1 MINMKRSTY
10 CGLITEQFLGQQVT
24 LAGWVNKRRD
34 HGGLIFVDL
43 RDRAGI
49 MQVVFNSDFNVQAHA
64 DAQSLRSEFVIL
76 VSGKVV
82 QRDDSLVNHQIST
95 GRFELQV
102 SHLTILNKSKTLPFA
117 LDDGDLVDEETR
129 LKYRYLDLRRPE
141 TLKKFQLRNEI
152 VFAIRQ
158 FFYNEGFIDVE
169 TPILTKNTMEGARE
183 FIVPSRVHEHNFYSL
198 PQSPQIY
205 KQLLMAAGFDK
216 YIQIA
221 RCFRDEDLRADRQPE
236 FTQLDLEMSFVNEED
251 IISVIDRFYEF
262 LLKKTMNIDVQ
273 IPFKKITYDYAFSNF
288 GSDKPDLRYDL
299 KIQDFS
305 SLFVSTELKFL
316 KTVVETGG
324 HVGGIHVSGKAF
336 SRSELLAWVDKAMKF
351 GAKGLLWIRFNE
363 DCKHESPV
371 SKFLP
376 DNFFEQVKQS
386 ICPNLQAGD
395 TIFLIAGE
403 YEDAWTLLGRLRC
416 ELAQDLQIIPENELN
431 FAWVTDFPM
440 FEYNKDDKRW
450 YSKHH
455 PFTSPQDGWE
465 NLEQKD
471 IKARAYDLVLN
482 GVELG
487 GGSIRIHDAAVQK
500 KIFNMIG
507 MSDEDAQN
515 YFEFLLESQEFG
527 YAPEG
532 GIAFGI
538 DRLVMLLTNSK
549 SIREVIA
556 FPKTQRGAD
565 PMMKAPSLVE
575 ESKIELY
582 GLKFLPKKTK

>member
-1 MINMKRSTY
+1 MLSMKRTTY
-10 CGLITEQFLGQQVT
+10 CGSVTEQFLNQHIT

-43 RDRAGI
+43 RDRQGV
-49 MQVVFNSDFNVQAHA
+49 MQIVFNPDFDIQAHELA
-64 DAQSLRSEFVIL
+64 HQLRSEYVIL
-76 VSGKVV
+76 VSGTVV
-82 QRDDSLVNHQIST
+82 QRDAHLVNHQIST
-95 GRFELQV
+95 GRYELQV
-102 SHLTILNKSKTLPFA
+102 SHLTILNKAKTLPFA
-117 LDDGDLVDEETR
+117 LDEGESVDEETR

-141 TLKKFQLRNEI
+141 MFKKFQLRNEI
-152 VFAIRQ
+152 IFAIRE

-183 FIVPSRVHEHNFYSL
+183 FVVPSRVHEHNFYSL
-198 PQSPQIY
+198 PQSPQMY

-236 FTQLDLEMSFVNEED
+236 FTQLDLEMSFINEED
-251 IISVIDRFYEF
+251 IIAVVDRFYKY
-262 LLKKTMNIDVQ
+262 LLKKTMNIEVQ
-273 IPFKKITYDYAFSNF
+273 IPFPRITYDYAFSNF

-305 SLFVSTELKFL
+305 SLFVTTELKFL
-316 KTVVETGG
+316 KSVIASGG
-324 HVGGIHVSGKAF
+324 KVGGLHVSGKAY
-336 SRSELLAWVDKAMKF
+336 SRSELLAWVDKAVRF

-371 SKFLP
+371 SNFLP
-376 DNFFEQVKQS
+376 DNFFEQVKNS
-386 ICPNLQAGD
+386 ICPTLQAGD

-403 YEDAWTLLGRLRC
+403 YEQAWTLLGRLRC
-416 ELAQDLQIIPENELN
+416 EVAQDLQIIPENELN
-431 FAWVTDFPM
+431 FSWVTDFPM
-440 FEYNKDDKRW
+440 FEFNTEDNRW

-455 PFTSPQDGWE
+455 PFTSPQAGWE
-465 NLEQKD
+465 NLAQKD

-482 GVELG
+482 GIELG
-487 GGSIRIHDAAVQK
+487 GGSIRIHDTVVQK

-507 MSDEDAQN
+507 MSDEAAQA
-515 YFEFLLESQEFG
+515 YFEFLLESQELG

-549 SIREVIA
+549 SIRDVIA

-575 ESKIELY
+575 ETKLELY
-582 GLKFLPKKTK
+582 GLKFLPKKAK

>member
-1 MINMKRSTY
+1 MLSMKRTTY
-10 CGLITEQFLGQQVT
+10 CGSVTEQFLNQRIT

-43 RDRAGI
+43 RDRQGI
-49 MQVVFNSDFNVQAHA
+49 MQIVFNPDFDIQAHELA
-64 DAQSLRSEFVIL
+64 HQLRSEYVIL
-76 VSGKVV
+76 VSGTVV
-82 QRDDSLVNHQIST
+82 QRDAHLINHQIAT
-95 GRFELQV
+95 GRYELQI
-102 SHLTILNKSKTLPFA
+102 SHLTILNKAKTLPFA
-117 LDDGDLVDEETR
+117 LDEGDSVDEETR

-141 TLKKFQLRNEI
+141 MFKKFQLRNEI
-152 VFAIRQ
+152 VFAIRE
-158 FFYNEGFIDVE
+158 FFFNEGFIDVE

-183 FIVPSRVHEHNFYSL
+183 FVVPSRVHEHNFYSL
-198 PQSPQIY
+198 PQSPQMY

-236 FTQLDLEMSFVNEED
+236 FTQLDLEMSFINEED
-251 IISVIDRFYEF
+251 IIAVVDRFYQY

-273 IPFKKITYDYAFSNF
+273 IPFPRITYDYAFSNF

-305 SLFVSTELKFL
+305 SLFATTELKFL
-316 KTVVETGG
+316 KSVIASGG
-324 HVGGIHVSGKAF
+324 KVGGLHVSGKVY
-336 SRSELLAWVDKAMKF
+336 SRSELLAWVDKAVRF

-371 SKFLP
+371 SNFLP
-376 DNFFEQVKQS
+376 DNFFEQVKHS
-386 ICPNLQAGD
+386 ICPTLQAGD

-403 YEDAWTLLGRLRC
+403 YEQAWTLLGRLRC
-416 ELAQDLQIIPENELN
+416 EVAQDLQIIPEDELN
-431 FAWVTDFPM
+431 FSWVTDFPM
-440 FEYNKDDKRW
+440 FEFNTEDNRW

-455 PFTSPQDGWE
+455 PFTSPQAGWE
-465 NLEQKD
+465 NLAQKD

-482 GVELG
+482 GIELG
-487 GGSIRIHDAAVQK
+487 GGSIRIHDTVVQK

-507 MSDEDAQN
+507 MSDEAAQA
-515 YFEFLLESQEFG
+515 YFEFLLESQELG

-538 DRLVMLLTNSK
+538 DRLVMLLTHSK
-549 SIREVIA
+549 SIRDVIA

-575 ESKIELY
+575 ETKLELY
-582 GLKFLPKKTK
+582 GLKFLPKKAK

>member
-1 MINMKRSTY
+1 MKRTTY
-10 CGLITEQFLGQQVT
+10 CGLITEQYLHQEVT

-49 MQVVFNSDFNVQAHA
+49 MQIVFNPDFDKQAHA
-64 DAQSLRSEFVIL
+64 TAHELRSEFVIL
-76 VSGKVV
+76 VKGKVIR
-82 QRDDSLVNHQIST
+82 RDDKLINKNIAT
-95 GRFELQV
+95 GEFELQV
-102 SHLTILNKSKTLPFA
+102 TSLTILNKSKALPFA
-117 LDDGDLVDEETR
+117 LDEDLADEDTR

-141 TLKKFQLRNEI
+141 MQKKLQLRNDILFTTRE
-152 VFAIRQ
+152 
-158 FFYNEGFIDVE
+158 FFHKDGFIDVE

-198 PQSPQIY
+198 PQSPQMY

-216 YIQIA
+216 YMQIA

-236 FTQLDLEMSFVNEED
+236 FTQLDLEMSFIEED
-251 IISVIDRFYEF
+251 DIIGVIDNYIKT
-262 LLKKTMNIDVQ
+262 LLKKVSNIDVQ
-273 IPFKKITYDYAFSNF
+273 IPFKRISYDYAFSNF
-288 GSDKPDLRYDL
+288 GSDKPDLRFDL

-305 SLFVSTELKFL
+305 SLFINTELKFL
-316 KTVVETGG
+316 KTVVANGG
-324 HVGGIHVSGKAF
+324 KVGGLHVSGKVY
-336 SRSELLAWVDKAMKF
+336 SRSELLAWVDAAVKF

-371 SKFLP
+371 SNFLP
-376 DNFFEQVKQS
+376 DNFFEQVKE
-386 ICPNLQAGD
+386 ICPTLQAGD

-403 YEDAWTLLGRLRC
+403 YEDAWTLLGRLRL
-416 ELAQDLQIIPENELN
+416 ELAQDLKIIPEHELN
-431 FAWVTDFPM
+431 FSWVVDFPM

-455 PFTSPQDGWE
+455 PFTSPQAGWE

-471 IKARAYDLVLN
+471 IKARAYDIVLN

-487 GGSIRIHDAAVQK
+487 GGSIRIHDSVIQK

-507 MSDEDAQN
+507 MTDEVAQN
-515 YFEFLLESQEFG
+515 YFDFLLESQELG
-527 YAPEG
+527 YPPLG
-532 GIAFGI
+532 GIAIGI
-538 DRLVMLLTNSK
+538 DRFVMLLTGSK

-556 FPKTQRGAD
+556 FPKNQRGYD
-565 PMMKAPSLVE
+565 PMMKAPSEVE
-575 ESKIELY
+575 EQKLELY
-582 GLKFLPKKTK
+582 RLKYLPKKNK

>member
-1 MINMKRSTY
+1 MLSMKRTTY
-10 CGLITEQFLGQQVT
+10 CGLITEQFINQQVT

-43 RDRAGI
+43 RDREGI
-49 MQVVFNSDFNVQAHA
+49 MQIVFNPDFDMQAHEIA
-64 DAQSLRSEFVIL
+64 HQLRSEYVVL

-82 QRDDSLVNHQIST
+82 QREEHLVNSQIFT
-95 GRFELQV
+95 GRYELQV
-102 SHLTILNKSKTLPFA
+102 SHLTILNKAKTLPFA
-117 LDDGDLVDEETR
+117 LEEGESVEEETR

-141 TLKKFQLRNEI
+141 MLKKFQLRNQI
-152 VFAIRQ
+152 VFAIRE
-158 FFYNEGFIDVE
+158 FFFNEGFIDVE

-183 FIVPSRVHEHNFYSL
+183 FVVPSRVHEHNFYSL
-198 PQSPQIY
+198 PQSPQMY

-236 FTQLDLEMSFVNEED
+236 FTQLDLEMSFINEED
-251 IISVIDRFYEF
+251 IINVVDRFYKY

-273 IPFKKITYDYAFSNF
+273 IPFRRITYDYAFSNF

-305 SLFVSTELKFL
+305 SLFIATELKFL
-316 KTVVETGG
+316 KTVVAQGG
-324 HVGGIHVSGKAF
+324 HVGGLHVSGKAY
-336 SRSELLAWVDKAMKF
+336 SRSELLAWVEKAMRF

-363 DCKHESPV
+363 ESKHESPV
-371 SKFLP
+371 SNFLP
-376 DNFFEQVKQS
+376 DNFFEQVKNS
-386 ICPNLQAGD
+386 ICPTLQAGD

-403 YEDAWTLLGRLRC
+403 YEEAWTLLGRLRC

-431 FAWVTDFPM
+431 FSWVTDFPM
-440 FEYNKDDKRW
+440 FEFNKDDNRW

-455 PFTSPQDGWE
+455 PFTSPQAGWE
-465 NLEQKD
+465 ELTQKD

-482 GVELG
+482 GIELG
-487 GGSIRIHDAAVQK
+487 GGSIRIHDAVAQK
-500 KIFNMIG
+500 KVFNMIG
-507 MSDEDAQN
+507 MSDEAAQS
-515 YFEFLLESQEFG
+515 YFEFLLESQEMG

-549 SIREVIA
+549 SIRDVIA

-575 ESKIELY
+575 EQKLELY

>member
-1 MINMKRSTY
+1 MTNMKRTTY
-10 CGLITEQFLGQQVT
+10 CGLITEQYLHQEVT

-49 MQVVFNSDFNVQAHA
+49 MQIVFNPDFDKQAHA
-64 DAQSLRSEFVIL
+64 TAHELRSEFVIL
-76 VSGKVV
+76 VKGKVIR
-82 QRDDSLVNHQIST
+82 RDDKLINKNIAT
-95 GRFELQV
+95 GEFELQV
-102 SHLTILNKSKTLPFA
+102 TSLTILNKSKALPFA
-117 LDDGDLVDEETR
+117 LDEDLADEDTR

-141 TLKKFQLRNEI
+141 MQKKLQLRNDILFTTRE
-152 VFAIRQ
+152 
-158 FFYNEGFIDVE
+158 FFHKDGFIDVE

-198 PQSPQIY
+198 PQSPQMY

-216 YIQIA
+216 YMQIA

-236 FTQLDLEMSFVNEED
+236 FTQLDLEMSFIEED
-251 IISVIDRFYEF
+251 DIIGVIDNYIKT
-262 LLKKTMNIDVQ
+262 LLKKVSNIDVQ
-273 IPFKKITYDYAFSNF
+273 IPFKRISYDYAFSNF
-288 GSDKPDLRYDL
+288 GSDKPDLRFDL

-305 SLFVSTELKFL
+305 SLFINTELKFL
-316 KTVVETGG
+316 KTVVANGG
-324 HVGGIHVSGKAF
+324 KVGGLHVSGKVY
-336 SRSELLAWVDKAMKF
+336 SRSELLAWVDAAVKF

-371 SKFLP
+371 SNFLP
-376 DNFFEQVKQS
+376 DNFFEQVKE
-386 ICPNLQAGD
+386 ICPTLQAGD

-403 YEDAWTLLGRLRC
+403 YEDAWTLLGRLRL
-416 ELAQDLQIIPENELN
+416 ELAQDLKIIPEHELN
-431 FAWVTDFPM
+431 FSWVVDFPM

-455 PFTSPQDGWE
+455 PFTSPQAGWE

-471 IKARAYDLVLN
+471 IKARAYDIVLN

-487 GGSIRIHDAAVQK
+487 GGSIRIHDSVIQK

-507 MSDEDAQN
+507 MTDEVAQN
-515 YFEFLLESQEFG
+515 YFDFLLESQELG
-527 YAPEG
+527 YPPLG
-532 GIAFGI
+532 GIAIGI
-538 DRLVMLLTNSK
+538 DRFVMLLTGSK

-556 FPKTQRGAD
+556 FPKNQRGYD
-565 PMMKAPSLVE
+565 PMMKAPSEVE
-575 ESKIELY
+575 EQKLELY
-582 GLKFLPKKTK
+582 RLKYLPKKNK